1 MNFSSIIKKLNKTYS
16 IVIIPNSND
25 SVKKYSIKAPFAK
38 ILATL
43 LLVLSVSLSI
53 YIINLSQ
60 NGVKAKELSK
70 EDLQQQI
77 ETLSL
82 SLVEQ
87 NEVLSASNNQIK
99 DLQSNA
105 AASKQKINEFTM
117 MYKQIADNYISKSN
131 RGSNAKSKGTSQVG
145 LDLIKLNSIVE
156 KLNNN
161 FNSDEQLLKELK
173 SSKEKLEK
181 VVNAIPTLIPASGK
195 ISSPFGMRNHPIKKV
210 NKEHDGVDISSS
222 SGDPILA
229 SAAGTVEYSGYSKGY
244 GYNVIINHGNGYRTL
259 YAHASRLLVKSGDNI
274 DKGQKIAL
282 VGSTGLSTGPH
293 LHFEIRINNIPVDP
307 TEYVDFSSSK

>member
-38 ILATL
+38 ILAAL
-43 LLVLSVSLSI
+43 LLVLSISFSV

-60 NGVKAKELSK
+60 NNVQAKELSK
-70 EDLQQQI
+70 EELQDQI
-77 ETLSL
+77 ENLSL
-82 SLVEQ
+82 SLIEQ
-87 NEVLSASNNQIK
+87 NDVLIASNNQIK
-99 DLQSNA
+99 ALQSNE
-105 AASKQKINEFTM
+105 AASKQKINEFTT
-117 MYKQIADNYISKSN
+117 MYKQIADNYISKSD
-131 RGSNAKSKGTSQVG
+131 RGSTPKSRSTSQVG

-156 KLNNN
+156 QLNKN
-161 FNSDEQLLKELK
+161 FNSDEQLLSELK

-181 VVNAIPTLIPASGK
+181 VVNAIPTLVPASGK

-210 NKEHDGVDISSS
+210 NKEHDGVDIDSSK
-222 SGDPILA
+222 GDPILA
-229 SAAGTVEYSGYSKGY
+229 SAAGIVEFSGYSNGY
-244 GYNVIINHGNGYRTL
+244 GYNVIIDHGNGYRTL
-259 YAHASRLLVKSGDNI
+259 YAHSSKLLVKKGDRI

-307 TEYVDFSSSK
+307 TEYVDFNSSK